1 MRSVC
6 FDWKHYIK
14 IVSVFFNVGCINK
27 RVVIAYSRSMLPLS
41 HSEVGPIVGGTHPSV
56 RGRDNTIIFLK
67 KKKKGKLF
75 LFNRKSMAYFKRL
88 FSCKYFLEIDSFSQ
102 QAKNGEV
109 RKSGRI
115 ENILISLIFV
125 WLRVKKWRDRKSELV

>member
-1 MRSVC
+1 M
-6 FDWKHYIK
+6 
-14 IVSVFFNVGCINK
+14 FFNVGCINK

-67 KKKKGKLF
+67 KKKKE
-75 LFNRKSMAYFKRL
+75 NYFCSTEKVWLTLRDC
-88 FSCKYFLEIDSFSQ
+88 FPANFFLEIDSFSQ

-125 WLRVKKWRDRKSELV
+125 WLRVKK